1 MILVAARAAPRC
13 ATDRPGTG
21 RLDGR
26 PVSFRYTSPPMA
38 QLSPGTEQG
47 YSPPTVRQFSVFL
60 DNKVGKLLEL
70 LQMCEQNGLQI
81 AAFSVLDSSDH
92 AVVRMIFTN
101 ADAARH
107 ILRRSQYTFAET
119 DLVIVELGDGQSL
132 STTCLYLLGAELN
145 VRFAYPSLLRGEL
158 PAFAICVDDNHLAGQ
173 ILLRKRFRLLAE
185 EDLAPAT

>member
-1 MILVAARAAPRC
+1 MLAAPPH
-13 ATDRPGTG
+13 AMSAA
-21 RLDGR
+21 L
-26 PVSFRYTSPPMA
+26 PPA
-38 QLSPGTEQG
+38 PDTEFG
-47 YSPPTVRQFSVFL
+47 DAPPTVRQFSVFL

-70 LQMCEQNGLQI
+70 LRTIDESSSTRL
-81 AAFSVLDSSDH
+81 AAFSITDSSDF

-119 DLVIVELGDGQSL
+119 DLVIVELGDDQSL

-145 VRFAYPSLLRGEL
+145 VRFAYPILLRGER
-158 PAFAICVDDNHLAGQ
+158 PAFAICSDDNHLAGQ

-185 EDLAPAT
+185 EDLAPPT

>member
-1 MILVAARAAPRC
+1 MPSPYGGGMVRGFRAGAMLAAPPH
-13 ATDRPGTG
+13 AM
-21 RLDGR
+21 
-26 PVSFRYTSPPMA
+26 SAAMPPA
-38 QLSPGTEQG
+38 SDTELG
-47 YSPPTVRQFSVFL
+47 YAPPTVRQFSVFL

-70 LQMCEQNGLQI
+70 LRTIDESSSTRL
-81 AAFSVLDSSDH
+81 AAFSITDSSDF

-119 DLVIVELGDGQSL
+119 DLVIVELGEGQSL

-145 VRFAYPSLLRGEL
+145 VRFAYPILLRGEL

>member
-1 MILVAARAAPRC
+1 
-13 ATDRPGTG
+13 
-21 RLDGR
+21 
-26 PVSFRYTSPPMA
+26 
-38 QLSPGTEQG
+38 
-47 YSPPTVRQFSVFL
+47 
-60 DNKVGKLLEL
+60 
-70 LQMCEQNGLQI
+70 
-81 AAFSVLDSSDH
+81 
-92 AVVRMIFTN
+92 MIFTN

-145 VRFAYPSLLRGEL
+145 VRFAYPILLRGER

-185 EDLAPAT
+185 EDLAPPT